1 MLVLTSCSSPS
12 ASSGNGTWASDTYAG
27 SPAQPQGTVPAD
39 TPPSTEAP
47 SITTSTVP
55 ATSSTT
61 TAIPTTTPY
70 VVPVADVVAAG
81 WGNTH
86 SAYAAT
92 DIFLG
97 CGSLLVSPVNGI
109 LLEVRRVDSWSAEAD
124 NPATRGGRSISILGD
139 DGVRYYMAHF
149 DEVEPSL
156 EPGIRVSAG
165 QAVGTMGETGRSS
178 ACHLH
183 FSISPPCPGKEW
195 SVRRGV
201 VWPYPYLDAWERG
214 DQLSPAAEVSA
225 WSAAN
230 PDACTVAQADPFA
243 LDS

>member
-1 MLVLTSCSSPS
+1 MS
-12 ASSGNGTWASDTYAG
+12 
-27 SPAQPQGTVPAD
+27 
-39 TPPSTEAP
+39 
-47 SITTSTVP
+47 

-61 TAIPTTTPY
+61 TATPTTTPY

-86 SAYAAT
+86 SSYAAT
-92 DIFLG
+92 DIFLR
-97 CGSLLVSPVNGI
+97 CGSQLVSPVNGV

-149 DEVEPSL
+149 DEIEPSL

-201 VWPYPYLDAWERG
+201 VWPYPFLDAWERG

-230 PDACTVAQADPFA
+230 PDACAAAQADPSA
-243 LDS
+243 PDS